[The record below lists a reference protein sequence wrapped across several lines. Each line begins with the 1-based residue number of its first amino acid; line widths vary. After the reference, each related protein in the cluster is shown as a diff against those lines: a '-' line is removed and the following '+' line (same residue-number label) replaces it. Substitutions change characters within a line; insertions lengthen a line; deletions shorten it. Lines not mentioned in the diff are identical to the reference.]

1 MKDEVLDAPVFQVV
15 DADGD
20 YDSIYHLLAD
30 VIVQA
35 RNNHNTC
42 STAWTR
48 SSRAAMIND
57 EDATI
62 RTRRPRLTI
71 VMYGLLLYLSKLG
84 ISVSKR
90 TKRLI
95 RLSLKRRGD
104 HGVGEEAVHFLLGT
118 HDHRDPTL

>member
-20 YDSIYHLLAD
+20 CDSTYHLLAD

-57 EDATI
+57 KDATI

-71 VMYGLLLYLSKLG
+71 VMYGLLLYLFKLG
-84 ISVSKR
+84 ISVNKR

-95 RLSLKRRGD
+95 RRSLKRRGD
-104 HGVGEEAVHFLLGT
+104 HGVGEEAVHFFLGT

>member
-20 YDSIYHLLAD
+20 CGSIYHLLAD

-48 SSRAAMIND
+48 SSRGRGCYNKD
-57 EDATI
+57 EATKI
-62 RTRRPRLTI
+62 DDSDVWFT
-71 VMYGLLLYLSKLG
+71 
-84 ISVSKR
+84 
-90 TKRLI
+90 
-95 RLSLKRRGD
+95 
-104 HGVGEEAVHFLLGT
+104 
-118 HDHRDPTL
+118 TLPI

>member
-20 YDSIYHLLAD
+20 CDSIYHLLAD

-35 RNNHNTC
+35 RNNHNTVVRRGLG
-42 STAWTR
+42 AQG
-48 SSRAAMIND
+48 D

-71 VMYGLLLYLSKLG
+71 VMYGLLLYLFKLG
-84 ISVSKR
+84 IC
-90 TKRLI
+90 
-95 RLSLKRRGD
+95 
-104 HGVGEEAVHFLLGT
+104 E
-118 HDHRDPTL
+118 